1 VDRFHDRRLDVATG
15 EGGEGA
21 TFGGIKQLDGPDQA
35 DVAPL
40 DEIDE
45 KRAATLVSAGDRSDQ
60 VKTPL
65 QQPLPGE
72 VIVVPLDR
80 WPEPPLLL
88 GSELPPR
95 GRMPLATAR
104 HNGPK
109 RYVAFL
115 ARRFRAAPFLRP
127 VPFRFAFVFRAAAP
141 LR

>member
-1 VDRFHDRRLDVATG
+1 LDVATG

-88 GSELPPR
+88 GSEWRDALHHSQIVPER
-95 GRMPLATAR
+95 IGWLGRHRVSL
-104 HNGPK
+104 
-109 RYVAFL
+109 
-115 ARRFRAAPFLRP
+115 
-127 VPFRFAFVFRAAAP
+127 
-141 LR
+141 